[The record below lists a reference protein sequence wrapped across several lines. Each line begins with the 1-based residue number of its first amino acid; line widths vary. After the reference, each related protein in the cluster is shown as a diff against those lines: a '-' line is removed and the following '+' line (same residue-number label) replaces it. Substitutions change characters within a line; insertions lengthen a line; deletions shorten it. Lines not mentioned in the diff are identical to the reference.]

1 MAATMGLS
9 DIRRHAF
16 TFLVLY
22 IAIPTLL
29 AFTAWIY
36 GLMGTCGDVCY
47 EVVSEAGFAGVKDYL
62 TDGKP
67 TIARC
72 ELCVQRNWDA
82 DFHKNIG
89 VPFVVA
95 FLMIYVIRNKA
106 QTKKPVAKTKKP
118 VVTESKKKK

>member
-1 MAATMGLS
+1 MGLN

-47 EVVSEAGFAGVKDYL
+47 EVVSEAGFAGVKDYMA
-62 TDGKP
+62 DGKP

-82 DFHKNIG
+82 DFHKVREESCVRVGIMRDHSRRG
-89 VPFVVA
+89 RCGRWPAVDSVSTERT
-95 FLMIYVIRNKA
+95 IRSLS
-106 QTKKPVAKTKKP
+106 Q
-118 VVTESKKKK
+118 